1 MTKKTIL
8 ESCIKNKL
16 YRLPHLNDVLYL
28 HFQGQVDKFFGKSIS
43 FNDLNIILG
52 YGAIENL
59 EEYTELKCLWLESN
73 AISEIKGLEN
83 QKLLKCLFLQNNLIE
98 VKALLLMFFS
108 NAYNSFTFR

>member
-1 MTKKTIL
+1 MIL
-8 ESCIKNKL
+8 IFLIKNK
-16 YRLPHLNDVLYL
+16 
-28 HFQGQVDKFFGKSIS
+28 Q
-43 FNDLNIILG
+43 G

-98 VKALLLMFFS
+98 VIVLVLVLNDDNYVVFHNRKLK
-108 NAYNSFTFR
+108 TWRD